1 MFCHLYR
8 AGRWRGSISCNVCK
22 PNAEHTMVS
31 NNGGHTQRL
40 GHTQPLVTRAHG
52 LEREI
57 AHSRAYLCDVTD
69 DPVIEAAAVLA

>member
-1 MFCHLYR
+1 MNNANPVAVGTSVGPGTGAAIARRF
-8 AGRWRGSISCNVCK
+8 ARGGYAVAMLARNR
-22 PNAEHTMVS
+22 E
-31 NNGGHTQRL
+31 RL
-40 GHTQPLVTRAHG
+40 VA